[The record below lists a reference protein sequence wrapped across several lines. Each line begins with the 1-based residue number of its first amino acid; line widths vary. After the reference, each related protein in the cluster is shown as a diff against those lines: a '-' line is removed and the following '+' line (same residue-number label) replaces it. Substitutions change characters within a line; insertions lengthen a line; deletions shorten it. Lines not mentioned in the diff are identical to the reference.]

1 MCLQMMSCD
10 QYQDASTSA
19 NTEDFPEKWS
29 LRLMPRNTEK
39 DYEQAID
46 VI

>member
-1 MCLQMMSCD
+1 MCLQLVSCD
-10 QYQDASTSA
+10 QYKGASTST
-19 NTEDFPEKWS
+19 NTEDFPEEWS
-29 LRLMPRNTEK
+29 LRLMPRNTEE